1 MYNSIYSLI
10 KYVVGSLF
18 IILTFIN
25 FNSFIE
31 LIRDETLKK
40 SNKKYLIFI
49 TINIILICIFNFLLI
64 LYIFYENIFKK

>member
-10 KYVVGSLF
+10 KYVGVSLF

-25 FNSFIE
+25 FNSFIK

>member
-10 KYVVGSLF
+10 KYVGGSLF

-40 SNKKYLIFI
+40 SNKKYIIFI
-49 TINIILICIFNFLLI
+49 TINIILIGIFNFLLI